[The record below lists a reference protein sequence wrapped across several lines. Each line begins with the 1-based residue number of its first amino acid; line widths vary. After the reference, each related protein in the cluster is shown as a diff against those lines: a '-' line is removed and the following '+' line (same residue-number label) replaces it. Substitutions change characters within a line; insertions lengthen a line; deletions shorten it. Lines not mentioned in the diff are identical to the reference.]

1 MTVRSQAGVEI
12 DVAGP
17 VEYRVL
23 GPVQMRVGGQPLL
36 LGGSKPY
43 GLLTLLLLTPG
54 QAVSTPRLIAGLWG
68 DPEPRTAAKM
78 LQVYVSRIRQRM
90 ADSAMPGRLRTTPI
104 GYALD
109 VQTGELDL
117 SSFESLTSLGRL
129 TGPSD
134 PAAAARLFAQALAL
148 WNGEAL
154 ANVLSEPFAE
164 AEAARLNGLRLS
176 TLEARVDAD
185 IAAGS
190 GPELVEELQHLV
202 RANPTREHM
211 AAQLMLTL
219 YRAGRQAEALQVSRT
234 LRTHLDDELGL
245 APGPEVQRIELAIL
259 RHDHDLDRQPIQTRP
274 IQTQPIAGAAPTRPV
289 PTSRTWRSETV
300 TESSRSRIRIVAWAA
315 ATASLSLVAWLAL
328 PDLRSPDRVAGQ
340 PAEPTGVAV
349 AADSLVVVDG
359 ATETVRLDVHLGG
372 RPTTVATSGTT
383 AWVGNTTLRTVSR
396 VDLHTGATT
405 EKLRAAGTSCR
416 RGRDAA
422 RRLDRG
428 CLRRDRDPRAPGQS
442 GYDRAVLPRWAA
454 HRPRC
459 ACGRRARAVRRAT
472 RWPLGDPAHWKPGAY
487 RLHPSARSCGDARSV
502 RKPPVRHLLPVS
514 DS

>member
-1 MTVRSQAGVEI
+1 MTVRSPAVVDL

-17 VEYRVL
+17 VEFRVL
-23 GPVQMRVGGQPLL
+23 GPVRMLLGGQSLA

-219 YRAGRQAEALQVSRT
+219 YRAGRQAEALQV
-234 LRTHLDDELGL
+234 LEHY
-245 APGPEVQRIELAIL
+245 ARIWTTNSGSP
-259 RHDHDLDRQPIQTRP
+259 RGR
-274 IQTQPIAGAAPTRPV
+274 
-289 PTSRTWRSETV
+289 RSSGSNWPSFAT
-300 TESSRSRIRIVAWAA
+300 TTISIGSRSR
-315 ATASLSLVAWLAL
+315 
-328 PDLRSPDRVAGQ
+328 
-340 PAEPTGVAV
+340 
-349 AADSLVVVDG
+349 
-359 ATETVRLDVHLGG
+359 
-372 RPTTVATSGTT
+372 
-383 AWVGNTTLRTVSR
+383 
-396 VDLHTGATT
+396 
-405 EKLRAAGTSCR
+405 
-416 RGRDAA
+416 RGRS
-422 RRLDRG
+422 RRSRSRG
-428 CLRRDRDPRAPGQS
+428 RHRHDPSQPLVPGGPRR
-442 GYDRAVLPRWAA
+442 
-454 HRPRC
+454 
-459 ACGRRARAVRRAT
+459 
-472 RWPLGDPAHWKPGAY
+472 
-487 RLHPSARSCGDARSV
+487 
-502 RKPPVRHLLPVS
+502 
-514 DS
+514 